1 MTPRRKCFVIMP
13 FAPAL
18 NFFYLYFR
26 RHLEEKFPLE
36 VERADNRILTKPV
49 MEKIRAQI
57 QAADM
62 VIGDITGRN
71 PNVFYELGLAEA
83 WGKPAVLL
91 TNDPIDE
98 APSDV
103 RHLEFIRYDL
113 GREIEFLAKLDNA
126 LRNLLAEPYIGLFDR
141 AVELLR
147 QFNQASSTSYAAT
160 SLEVFQARV
169 LQGERIQS
177 VTSSDAE
184 FSSYRFLLPKV
195 LDNPTDWN
203 VMERVSAWLATNEP
217 GE

>member
-13 FAPAL
+13 FSPTL

-36 VERADNRILTKPV
+36 VERADNRVLTKPV

-57 QAADM
+57 QAADII
-62 VIGDITGRN
+62 IGDITGRN
-71 PNVFYELGLAEA
+71 ANVFYELGLAEA

-91 TNDPIDE
+91 TSDSIDE
-98 APSDV
+98 APTDV

-113 GREIEFLAKLDNA
+113 GRETEFISKLDNA
-126 LRNLLAEPYIGLFDR
+126 FHNLLSEPYIGLFDR
-141 AVELLR
+141 ALELLR
-147 QFNQASSTSYAAT
+147 QFNHASNTSYGAT
-160 SLEVFQARV
+160 TLETFQSRV

-177 VTSSDAE
+177 VTDPDAE
-184 FSSYRFLLPKV
+184 LSSARFLLPKV

-203 VMERVSAWLATNEP
+203 VMERVSTWLAATQSN
-217 GE
+217 